1 MGLPVSVMNKHG
13 IILLSIF
20 LLLLSSF
27 CEGQER
33 EKYTFPPES
42 SGFVDEL
49 TNFIKTIPDK
59 DRKRITASFNSFVM
73 NYQPEENEWIELA
86 TLTNILINRGIKP
99 YPQFAD
105 FIEACVSF
113 QDTELGRQSLNKMLS
128 RIRQA
133 LESEALTLVFAERL
147 WQFAKA
153 YNSSSVLFDS
163 ASIKWTLEGVNCS
176 LESDTALYL
185 ACESAILTG
194 SAGRETSSVQIV
206 SGKYYPTYQI
216 FYSKSGEIDWTSTGI
231 PADQVY
237 AKLGEFQ
244 LDLSKSIF
252 AIDSVRLY
260 DKRYFEDP
268 VLGRLENKI
277 ATGMPAGRRG
287 YPKFTSYNR
296 KNYIKN
302 IYPNMDYTG
311 GYTLKGRKVIGAD
324 IRNQKGTL
332 LVYFHNKPQMR
343 LASDYFVFTP
353 ERAQGVNT
361 EVSIYLDSDS
371 IFHPGLTFQYQH
383 NKKELALIRDGRG
396 LSNSRFF
403 NNYHN
408 LDLDVEMIIWNPEDS
423 IMTLSGIFGS
433 LNNIADF
440 ESADYYS
447 IERFNNI
454 QVADHTNP
462 LILIKQCADYYNSR
476 YFTTGDLSVFMNR
489 PHHLVV
495 EMLLNVSFLGF
506 VRYNSDSDLVEVT
519 QRTFDFLAK
528 HAELQDYDIIRF
540 KSEMQPP
547 MPNGYLNLL
556 SGSLEINGVSK
567 INLSLERNVTAFPAN
582 HSVVIQKDL
591 NIRFDGFLKCGFAEF
606 TGTGFNLIYDNFE
619 IKMEHIESIYLKVPI
634 PINGNYSE
642 IEIKNIS
649 SIIENTSGSILIDH
663 SLNKS
668 GIMAEEYPEYPIFIA
683 DTTAYVYYDQDFI
696 HNGAYSRENFF
707 FSSDSL
713 VIRGLNSASL
723 VDNLSFIGVFH
734 TADIFPE
741 ISVNLQYREDQSLGF
756 ATLFTPDTGY
766 QIYDGKGR
774 FYNEINMSNEG
785 LTGNGVLEYLGA
797 SMNSEK
803 FLFLPDKMI
812 SLVKIINIQEG
823 LANLGSPKI
832 AANDVDILW
841 RPTEDLM
848 ISNQKAGLMNLYD
861 NVNFNGDIYIEPDG
875 LRGRGQLQ
883 MSNFTIESSTF
894 NFFKKSFTANE
905 AIFSIFSQLQDTI
918 KSSIGTRD
926 FDLIV
931 MNSKVH
937 INISDSIAFIQ
948 PEQENSIIRFPENK
962 FRTSFKTLD
971 WHIGSDIVLI
981 NQLSLTSEHQ
991 PQEGLSF
998 DSKSA
1003 NYNLNFYQ
1011 LDLKGLEYIDIAD
1024 VRIFPENMTLTIRP
1038 NAFIDSLPSCTIV
1051 PRDTSLNHIIK
1062 QSLVY
1067 LNGKNNYR
1075 AKGKYT
1081 FIDKAER
1088 EFIIEMEK
1096 ISVNSQGISFGQG
1109 QIELTDKFFLSP
1121 EFAFQGTARLSMNE
1135 PLLQFDGSFQLTHD
1149 CVSSTKK
1156 WIRMNEKIDPFS
1168 VVIPIDTLTTDT
1180 EGRKI
1185 YSGFFLSNQPIELY
1199 STFLGPHL
1207 RYSDTPVIQ
1216 SNGYILFD
1224 DLSGDY
1230 RLADLHKLNNP
1241 EIILPEVRLDRDNC
1255 MVRAEGRMN
1264 LGIDLGRMRIDAAG
1278 STLHD
1283 LETDSVFLHS
1293 VLSLDFFMSDKALGY
1308 MARELNNFTQA
1319 QAVNYSD
1326 QSLRRSLLY
1335 YLGSESGQEILDQ
1348 LSLTGGFRKLPE
1360 EFNHTFFFTQLDL
1373 KWNPERGSYQSVGK
1387 IGIGNIQDN
1396 AINKVFNGNLEI
1408 THRRGGDT
1416 FTLYIETDPGSYFF
1430 FYYSRGLMQVLAGPK
1445 YEKFNNIIRDTKDAK
1460 RKLPPEGDDP
1470 SYQYY
1475 LGQYRLVRNFLNFD

>member
-1 MGLPVSVMNKHG
+1 M
-13 IILLSIF
+13 LS
-20 LLLLSSF
+20 SSF
-27 CEGQER
+27 CAGQER

-42 SGFVDEL
+42 GGFIAEL
-49 TNFIKTIPDK
+49 TNYLKLVPDK

-105 FIEACVSF
+105 FIEACASF
-113 QDTELGRQSLNKMLS
+113 QNTELNRQSLAKMLS

-133 LESEALTLVFAERL
+133 LESETLTLVYAERL

-153 YNSSSVLFDS
+153 YNSSNVLFDS
-163 ASIKWTLEGVNCS
+163 GSIKWTLEGVNCS

-194 SAGRETSSVQIV
+194 SAGREKSSVQIV
-206 SGKYYPTYQI
+206 SGKYYPAFQL
-216 FYSKSGEIDWTSTGI
+216 FYSKSGKIDWTSTGI

-252 AIDSVRLY
+252 AVDSVKLY
-260 DKRYFEDP
+260 DKRYFEAP

-332 LVYFHNKPQMR
+332 LVYFHNKPQVR

-383 NKKELALIRDGRG
+383 NSRELALMRDGRG

-408 LDLDVEMIIWNPEDS
+408 LDLDVKMIIWNPEDS

-454 QVADHTNP
+454 QVADQTNP
-462 LILIKQCADYYNSR
+462 LIIIKQCADYYNSR

-540 KSEMQPP
+540 RSEMQPP
-547 MPNGYLNLL
+547 MQNGYLNLL
-556 SGSLEINGVSK
+556 SGSLEIDGVSK

-582 HSVVIQKDL
+582 HSVIIQKDL
-591 NIRFDGFLKCGFAEF
+591 NMQFDGMLQTGLVEF
-606 TGTGFNLIYDNFE
+606 TGTGFNLNYNEFE
-619 IKMEHIESIYLKVPI
+619 IQIKHIESIQIKVHI
-634 PINGNYSE
+634 PINGSYAKT
-642 IEIKNIS
+642 EIKSIS
-649 SIIENTSGSILIDH
+649 SLIENTSGTVLIDH
-663 SLNKS
+663 PSNKS
-668 GIMAEEYPEYPIFIA
+668 GILAEEYPEYPMFIA
-683 DTTAYVYYDQDFI
+683 DTTAYVYYDQAFI
-696 HNGAYSRENFF
+696 QNGAYSRDNFF
-707 FSSDSL
+707 FSADSMI
-713 VIRGLNSASL
+713 IRGLNSINL
-723 VDNLSFIGVFH
+723 KDHLSFGGQFN
-734 TADIFPE
+734 TADIFPK
-741 ISVNLQYREDQSLGF
+741 IRVNLQYRDDQSLGF
-756 ATLFTPDTGY
+756 ETLFTPDTGY
-766 QIYDGKGR
+766 QIYSGKGR

-785 LTGNGVLEYLGA
+785 LTGNGILEYLGA
-797 SMNSEK
+797 SMQSEK
-803 FLFLPDKMI
+803 FLFLPDEMR
-812 SLVKIINIQEG
+812 SLVRSIDIKED
-823 LANLGSPKI
+823 LAESGSPK
-832 AANDVDILW
+832 ASANDVDILW
-841 RPTEDLM
+841 IPDKDLM
-848 ISNQKAGLMNLYD
+848 IANQKDGLLNLYD
-861 NVNFNGDIYIEPDG
+861 RVSFMGDVYIEPDG
-875 LRGRGQLQ
+875 LKGNGALQ
-883 MSNFTIESSTF
+883 MLNYSVESEIF
-894 NFFKKSFTANE
+894 NFFKNSFTANE
-905 AIFSIFSQLQDTI
+905 AIFSIFSHFQDSI
-918 KSSIGTRD
+918 KST
-926 FDLIV
+926 FKKENLDLIAID
-931 MNSKVH
+931 SDVH
-937 INISDSIAFIQ
+937 INLSDLNAIIQ
-948 PEQENSIIRFPENK
+948 PEHENSIIRFPENK
-962 FRTSFKTLD
+962 FRTSFKTMD
-971 WHIGSDIVLI
+971 WHIGSDSVLI
-981 NQLSLTSEHQ
+981 KQLSMVSEL
-991 PQEGLSF
+991 PSQEQLSF
-998 DSKSA
+998 DGQSA
-1003 NYNLNFYQ
+1003 NYNLISYQ
-1011 LDLKGLEYIDIAD
+1011 LDLEGMEYIDVAD
-1024 VRIFPENMTLTIRP
+1024 VRIFPEDKALTIRT
-1038 NAFIDSLPSCTIV
+1038 NAFIDSLPYCTIV
-1051 PRDTSLNHIIK
+1051 PRDTSLSHIIQ
-1062 QSLVY
+1062 QSVVY
-1067 LNGKNNYR
+1067 LKGKNNYR
-1075 AKGKYT
+1075 AKGVYSYL
-1081 FIDKAER
+1081 DKAQR

-1121 EFAFQGTARLSMNE
+1121 EFAFQGTAKLSMNE

-1199 STFLGPHL
+1199 STFLGSHL

-1216 SNGYILFD
+1216 SNGFILFD

-1230 RLADLHKLNNP
+1230 RLANLHKLNNP

-1255 MVRAEGRMN
+1255 MVRAEGKMN
-1264 LGIDLGRMRIDAAG
+1264 LGIDLGRIKIDAAG

-1283 LETDSVFLHS
+1283 LKTDSVFLHS

-1308 MARELNNFTQA
+1308 MAKELNNFTQA

-1348 LSLTGGFRKLPE
+1348 LSLTGGFRKLPT
-1360 EFNHTFFFTQLDL
+1360 EFNHTFLFTQLDL
-1373 KWNPERGSYQSVGK
+1373 KWNPDRGSYQSVGK
-1387 IGIGNIQDN
+1387 IGIGNIQDK

-1445 YEKFNNIIRDTKDAK
+1445 YEKFNNIIRDTKEGK
-1460 RKLPPEGDDP
+1460 RKLPSEGDGP